1 MDTMTTTQAGAD
13 LLSGILGV
21 EIRNEEKI
29 TANDRLYCED
39 QQEALYRTL
48 GQIE

>member
-1 MDTMTTTQAGAD
+1 MQTATRAGSNTD

-29 TANDRLYCED
+29 TAQDRLFCEK
-39 QQEALYRTL
+39 Q
-48 GQIE
+48 

>member
-1 MDTMTTTQAGAD
+1 MQTSTVTHAGGNAD

-29 TANDRLYCED
+29 TAQDRLFCEK
-39 QQEALYRTL
+39 QQ
-48 GQIE
+48 

>member
-1 MDTMTTTQAGAD
+1 MQTTTATHAGGNAD

-29 TANDRLYCED
+29 TAQDRLFAKSSRKYCTMR
-39 QQEALYRTL
+39 LNR
-48 GQIE
+48 

>member
-1 MDTMTTTQAGAD
+1 MHTTTAQAGGRTD

-29 TANDRLYCED
+29 TAQDRLLLR
-39 QQEALYRTL
+39 EAAGAAL
-48 GQIE
+48 QKP